1 MADDET
7 PEVTMVPVKRYD
19 VNVTLDEILTPLVEM
34 SNRQVPT
41 ATGAQMTQLE
51 PHLRRLSELA
61 RQLKEVVG
69 EINQIHPALLTPQGQ
84 RRPTSE

>member
-19 VNVTLDEILTPLVEM
+19 VNVTLDEILTPLVEI

-41 ATGAQMTQLE
+41 ATGIQMTQLE
-51 PHLRRLSELA
+51 PHLQKLSDLA
-61 RQLKEVVG
+61 KQLKEVVG
-69 EINQIHPALLTPQGQ
+69 QINEIHPALLTPQTQ
-84 RRPTSE
+84 RRSTTE